1 MLKSPLV
8 VIALIL
14 YGLSVTVNA
23 QAPGSGFDLSNYGVR
38 IQPDKRLITVL
49 ATLEMAVTRTAD
61 GREVKLIN
69 APLTEKGE
77 RFRERLLAD
86 NAGLNEDLRRRISAF
101 VLAHKRRN
109 PQLSDAELLSPFV
122 SMAYALSPVPELA
135 DPVITSDLPGK
146 LLDVL
151 DFAPL
156 VREFYRRSGISG
168 KLDDYAKLYILE
180 TDPVLRP
187 TSRAMVSEL
196 LDYLHTRPKL
206 TIVDKVTVETR
217 KAKGS
222 PNTTLRKTEVKTS
235 ERRFHIV
242 PEMLAPKGNV
252 TLLNIRDDYYVV
264 VPPDTDMRFSEARRA
279 FLQFVLDPIVL
290 ANAKEVEPI
299 RNWVR
304 PILEEL
310 RRSDASI
317 SPDVFLTITRS
328 LVAAVDVRNAI
339 FEQIESATA
348 RAREKIS
355 TLKTDEEKRAVVAEL
370 DRLKASLSDE
380 AALRLWEDYQKGA
393 VLSFFFAEQLK
404 GVEESGFD
412 IANSLREMIASFD
425 PVKETARVAASAEP
439 RERAM
444 ASRELRRA
452 SADRVSASVIENPV
466 TARLLEIQKLIE
478 ARDLNKA
485 SAELRKL
492 AAENPGDPR
501 IYYNIGRVAGLIAAT
516 LNDNEQLESKL
527 VEAQVA
533 YSNVIRTATPN
544 TDRALLSL
552 TYVALGKIYEHF
564 NDTAYAIRLYDEA
577 IKLDDVAGGAFR
589 DAIAAKQRL
598 IRQQQ

>member
-1 MLKSPLV
+1 MLKFQII
-8 VIALIL
+8 IAA
-14 YGLSVTVNA
+14 LSLSAFSFAVTA

-38 IQPDKRLITVL
+38 IQPDKRLIVVL
-49 ATLEMAVTRTAD
+49 ATLEMATTRSAD
-61 GREVKLIN
+61 GREEKLLKT
-69 APLTEKGE
+69 PLTEKGE
-77 RFRERLLAD
+77 RFREQLLAD

-101 VLAHKRRN
+101 VSAHKRRN
-109 PQLSDAELLSPFV
+109 PQLSDAELISPFV

-135 DPVITSDLPGK
+135 DPVVTSDLPGK

-168 KLDDYAKLYILE
+168 KIDDYAKLYLVE
-180 TDPVLRP
+180 TDPLLRP
-187 TSRAMVSEL
+187 TSRAMISEL

-206 TIVDKVTVETR
+206 TVVDKVTVETQ

-222 PNTTLRKTEVKTS
+222 PNTTLRKTEIRTS
-235 ERRFHIV
+235 ERRFYIV
-242 PEMLAPKGNV
+242 PEMLAPKGNI
-252 TLLNIRDDYYVV
+252 TFLNIRDDYYVV

-304 PILEEL
+304 PILDEL
-310 RRSDASI
+310 RKTDQSI
-317 SPDVFLTITRS
+317 SPDVYLTITRS

-370 DRLKASLSDE
+370 ERLKSSLSDE

-425 PVKETARVAASAEP
+425 PVKETARVAASSEP

-444 ASRELRRA
+444 ASRDLRRA
-452 SADRVSASVIENPV
+452 SADRVSASMIDNPV

-478 ARDLNKA
+478 ARDLIKA

-516 LNDNEQLESKL
+516 LDDNEQLENKL
-527 VEAQVA
+527 LEAQVA
-533 YSNVIRTATPN
+533 YSNVIRTATPT

-598 IRQQQ
+598 LRQQQ

>member
-1 MLKSPLV
+1 MFKSP
-8 VIALIL
+8 IAIIVLSLIF
-14 YGLSVTVNA
+14 VAVAVNA

-38 IQPDKRLITVL
+38 IQPDKRLIVVL
-49 ATLEMAVTRTAD
+49 ATLEMATTRSAD
-61 GREVKLIN
+61 GREEKLIKT
-69 APLTEKGE
+69 PLTEKGE
-77 RFRERLLAD
+77 RFREQLLAD

-101 VLAHKRRN
+101 VSAHKRRN
-109 PQLSDAELLSPFV
+109 PQLPDAELISPFV
-122 SMAYALSPVPELA
+122 SMAYALGPVPELA

-222 PNTTLRKTEVKTS
+222 PNTTLRKTEIKTS

-252 TLLNIRDDYYVV
+252 TFLNIRDDYYVV

-290 ANAKEVEPI
+290 TNAKEVEPI
-299 RNWVR
+299 RNWSR

-310 RRSDASI
+310 RRSDPSI

-328 LVAAVDVRNAI
+328 LVAAVDVRNGV
-339 FEQIESATA
+339 FRQIESATA
-348 RAREKIS
+348 RARERIS
-355 TLKTDEEKRAVVAEL
+355 TLNTDEEKRAVVAEL
-370 DRLKASLSDE
+370 DRLKSSLADE
-380 AALRLWEDYQKGA
+380 AALRLWEDHQKGA

-412 IANSLREMIASFD
+412 IANSLREMIAAFD
-425 PVKETARVAASAEP
+425 PVKETARVAASAEA

-444 ASRELRRA
+444 AARELRRS
-452 SADRVSASVIENPV
+452 SADRVSASMIENPV

-485 SAELRKL
+485 SAELKKL

-501 IYYNIGRVAGLIAAT
+501 IHYNIGRVAGLIAAT
-516 LNDNEQLESKL
+516 LDDNEQLENKL
-527 VEAQVA
+527 LEAQVA
-533 YSNVIRTATPN
+533 YSNVIRTATPS

-564 NDTAYAIRLYDEA
+564 NDNAYAIRLYDEA

-598 IRQQQ
+598 LRQQQ

>member
-1 MLKSPLV
+1 
-8 VIALIL
+8 
-14 YGLSVTVNA
+14 
-23 QAPGSGFDLSNYGVR
+23 
-38 IQPDKRLITVL
+38 
-49 ATLEMAVTRTAD
+49 
-61 GREVKLIN
+61 
-69 APLTEKGE
+69 
-77 RFRERLLAD
+77 
-86 NAGLNEDLRRRISAF
+86 
-101 VLAHKRRN
+101 
-109 PQLSDAELLSPFV
+109 
-122 SMAYALSPVPELA
+122 
-135 DPVITSDLPGK
+135 
-146 LLDVL
+146 
-151 DFAPL
+151 L

-355 TLKTDEEKRAVVAEL
+355 TLKTRPPQGISF
-370 DRLKASLSDE
+370 RRGRS
-380 AALRLWEDYQKGA
+380 AALGG
-393 VLSFFFAEQLK
+393 LS
-404 GVEESGFD
+404 
-412 IANSLREMIASFD
+412 
-425 PVKETARVAASAEP
+425 
-439 RERAM
+439 ERSCA
-444 ASRELRRA
+444 L
-452 SADRVSASVIENPV
+452 I
-466 TARLLEIQKLIE
+466 LLC
-478 ARDLNKA
+478 
-485 SAELRKL
+485 
-492 AAENPGDPR
+492 
-501 IYYNIGRVAGLIAAT
+501 
-516 LNDNEQLESKL
+516 
-527 VEAQVA
+527 
-533 YSNVIRTATPN
+533 
-544 TDRALLSL
+544 
-552 TYVALGKIYEHF
+552 
-564 NDTAYAIRLYDEA
+564 
-577 IKLDDVAGGAFR
+577 
-589 DAIAAKQRL
+589 
-598 IRQQQ
+598 